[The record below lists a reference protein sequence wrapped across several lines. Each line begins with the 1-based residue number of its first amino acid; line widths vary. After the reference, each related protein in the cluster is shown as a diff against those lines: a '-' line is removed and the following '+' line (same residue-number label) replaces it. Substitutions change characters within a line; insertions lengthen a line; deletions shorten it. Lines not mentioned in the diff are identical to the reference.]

1 VFSHG
6 LAEFLR
12 EDDLEARLK
21 AWFTLPG
28 LLTLSVAIV
37 SSFLLMS
44 HP

>member
-21 AWFTLPG
+21 AWFTIEDQFHNRG
-28 LLTLSVAIV
+28 KV
-37 SSFLLMS
+37 S
-44 HP
+44 